1 MGILGT
7 IFRGGIKDSLNA
19 AGGLLKDARE
29 MVTGEEQKRK
39 LFEIEAELAK
49 AQAEI
54 TKAEAQ
60 SSRFFVAGA
69 RPMILW
75 ICAAALAMN
84 FLIAP
89 ILGAAG
95 VNVPTIDLNMLYP
108 LMLGMLGLGAYRTYE
123 KVKKVQ
129 NQH

>member
-1 MGILGT
+1 MGLLT
-7 IFRGGIKDSLNA
+7 TLFSGGIKDSLDS

-29 MVTGEEQKRK
+29 MITGEEQKRK

-54 TKAEAQ
+54 SKAEAG

-69 RPMILW
+69 RPAILW
-75 ICAAALAMN
+75 ICAAALFVN
-84 FLIAP
+84 YILAP
-89 ILGAAG
+89 LLGAAG
-95 VNVPTIDLNMLYP
+95 LNVPAIDIAMLYP

-123 KVKKVQ
+123 KSKGVQ
-129 NQH
+129 GRH